1 MSGERLWSLHGGPI
15 DRLSASIARW
25 ASVTLLGLLGASAVV
40 MAARRLAG
48 ALPRPLE
55 PVPML
60 AAAATVAIAVFAI
73 RLGWPIRSAA
83 GFASRSA
90 LVAMIGASLAAVAF
104 GAAISASGTHV
115 GAVFS
120 FWGLLGLEEAW
131 AWRQILR
138 RSAGVVPPRAWRFWR
153 RDRRELSAPDRVQAS
168 TVLPAHRVAKDS
180 GAWPADEV
188 VQQLVRGR
196 GADGSDTLSGFA
208 RLVFAP
214 GQRSGSVHVAFC
226 PPFARTP
233 ELSVEQID
241 GPEARVRTAQ
251 LLPYG
256 VRLDLKLP
264 LEAQQYTS
272 ALLQFTARSDED
284 QAESG

>member
-153 RDRRELSAPDRVQAS
+153 RDRRELSAQIVSERARFCPLFGSRRI
-168 TVLPAHRVAKDS
+168 PA
-180 GAWPADEV
+180 
-188 VQQLVRGR
+188 RGR
-196 GADGSDTLSGFA
+196 PTRWCSSSFA
-208 RLVFAP
+208 AAAPTAATRCRALRGWFAA

-241 GPEARVRTAQ
+241 GPEARIRTAQ

-256 VRLDLKLP
+256 VRLDLKLAA
-264 LEAQQYTS
+264 EAEQDS
-272 ALLQFTARSDED
+272 RVLLQLMRSDED